1 MSYSDSFPSVSP
13 SWQCNFSANGGRLDP
28 RITFSRSDTPPTY
41 AAPSAVHY
49 WSNEK
54 HLSSENLLLQS
65 SDFDTTWANSRLASP
80 TANQTDPS
88 GGTDGYTL
96 TEDSSSGAHRLTQSV
111 TATGDLAFTV
121 YAKQNSGTRYLTL
134 GFFNGN
140 NDTVLAVYDLA
151 GGSPVTATGSSST
164 YSSVSTSQTAS
175 GNGYY
180 KCVLK
185 ATGTVTLA
193 GVNLND
199 ASTTAGLDTTLAR
212 KVYTGDGS
220 SSIDVA
226 FASLSSVGGTT
237 YQATTTQ
244 IHREYAPTL
253 KSVSTA
259 GQPRFEYSP
268 TDSASEAIGSSR
280 GLLIEGS
287 STNLVTYSEDST
299 QWTVNNHG
307 STANAAIAP
316 DGTLT
321 ASLMVP
327 NSIVANRYF
336 YANNCT
342 YASGTTYT
350 GSVYVKAAGNN
361 FCQLVFPS
369 TTFGLNAY
377 ANYTLSGAGAVSAGS
392 SATGT
397 IEAVGN
403 GFYRVSL
410 TATATASTTDAT
422 VIVTDIDSAADARF
436 PATTGN
442 DYDGLIVWGFQTE
455 ANSFASSYIKSNS
468 GSATTR
474 AADSASVAT
483 AEFGYT
489 GGPVSGVV
497 DAVNIGTANYPT
509 FATITDSTGNQR
521 VMLQGGLTSAQV
533 ETIVKSDGA
542 TVASPQSTLNTTAS
556 KVGFRSDTNNFASV
570 VNGGTVSTDTSGPIP
585 ASASTLHIGQNQNS
599 QYQVNGNIKR
609 IALYGEAL
617 SDTNLQALTS

>member
-1 MSYSDSFPSVSP
+1 MA
-13 SWQCNFSANGGRLDP
+13 NFSSTYPSTRPVFNADFSNAGRLDS

-54 HLSSENLLLQS
+54 HLSSDNLLLQS

-268 TDSASEAIGSSR
+268 TDSASM
-280 GLLIEGS
+280 GLLVEGQAQNLIARSDSIDNAYWTKNNTTITAAAAVGVTGVLNACLITEIEDVS
-287 STNLVTYSEDST
+287 PPTSV
-299 QWTVNNHG
+299 H
-307 STANAAIAP
+307 
-316 DGTLT
+316 
-321 ASLMVP
+321 
-327 NSIVANRYF
+327 
-336 YANNCT
+336 
-342 YASGTTYT
+342 
-350 GSVYVKAAGNN
+350 SVY
-361 FCQLVFPS
+361 S
-369 TTFGLNAY
+369 SSFGL
-377 ANYTLSGAGAVSAGS
+377 S
-392 SATGT
+392 SATSCTLSVYCKPAGVNRVQLLSTVGGSVRNAVFNIGNGT
-397 IEAVGN
+397 VISETSATGAVEAVGN
-403 GFYRVSL
+403 GFYRISITY
-410 TATATASTTDAT
+410 TA
-422 VIVTDIDSAADARF
+422 
-436 PATTGN
+436 PATTNGRVYLNLVNDSGTSDYVGN
-442 DYDGLIVWGFQTE
+442 GYNSVITSGFQFE
-455 ANSFASSYIKSNS
+455 QNSFASSFISSDS

-474 AADSASVAT
+474 AADSASMVDANL
-483 AEFGYT
+483 FDT
-489 GGPVSGVV
+489 GSGAIICELGPVAGTVYPTAFALTDSSTQNIVRCQGNNGATQMSLVVNSDNSGV
-497 DAVNIGTANYPT
+497 
-509 FATITDSTGNQR
+509 ATITQSFTPTGTKLA
-521 VMLQGGLTSAQV
+521 VSY
-533 ETIVKSDGA
+533 
-542 TVASPQSTLNTTAS
+542 
-556 KVGFRSDTNNFASV
+556 DTNSFKLCTD
-570 VNGGTVSTDTSGPIP
+570 GGTVGSDTAGQVPEGLNRLEIGGDTYSSSSLSG
-585 ASASTLHIGQNQNS
+585 H
-599 QYQVNGNIKR
+599 VKR